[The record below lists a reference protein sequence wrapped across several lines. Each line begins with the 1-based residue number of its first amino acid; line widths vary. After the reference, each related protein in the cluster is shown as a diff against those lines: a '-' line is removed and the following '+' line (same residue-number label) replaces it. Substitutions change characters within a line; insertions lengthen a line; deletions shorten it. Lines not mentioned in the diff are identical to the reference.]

1 MNRKL
6 TLVFV
11 STMLLG
17 ACSTPDIAKFE
28 SATQTLGA
36 ASEAETIALKTK
48 FKDLE
53 KVLTKGKEEGRCAEI
68 SSIAEIAK
76 ASKFIDDYQ
85 KFAKSAVGYSEQL
98 VILTRANDDT
108 AEHSKALAD
117 SVVTIGTAI
126 TPLFP
131 PAAAIAGAGKA
142 IERATN
148 ELGKAEVYHALD
160 KTLRAS
166 QPIVSCAAEAADQY
180 FSAGDFY
187 NQYVNAVESKGEAI
201 LSCEAGEIYNTWI
214 ENTLLKSDVQ
224 SDLQKDAICSLTP
237 TAALCQ
243 KWREDQN
250 AQNIQP
256 RSPEDAEN
264 ALATYNTY
272 ITQYEAYLKTIT
284 DLQAWAE
291 ARRNN
296 FPKLGTLWK
305 KWAAEHALLSQ
316 EVADGPVPWRYSRPI
331 PIACGTGS

>member
-214 ENTLLKSDVQ
+214 ENTLLKS
-224 SDLQKDAICSLTP
+224 
-237 TAALCQ
+237 
-243 KWREDQN
+243 EDQN

-316 EVADGPVPWRYSRPI
+316 EVADGPVPWLYSRPI